1 MGVVI
6 GHIILKYFNFPNMV
20 SKHYFIHV
28 MRNEKIEIVNF
39 KLIQNKENNKILK
52 MWHDILQE

>member
-28 MRNEKIEIVNF
+28 MRNEKIEFVNF

-52 MWHDILQE
+52 M